1 MKKTFVAV
9 AVLGAFAGS
18 AMAADVTLYGKID
31 LGLQYQHLD
40 NGTTETD
47 QFKET
52 SGQNSGS
59 RFGLKGTEDLGNGY
73 KVGFVLEN
81 GFSADD
87 GKMGQG
93 SRLFGREAQ
102 LNVSGDF
109 GTLGFGRM
117 GSLSSGLGSF
127 NMNSF
132 MAMSTGWGDQASKLS
147 NFGLNRDR
155 YDNTVV
161 YKTPSFAGFQVA
173 AQYSF
178 KMDGQEEVHTRA
190 NQRYAALGATY
201 KNGPFAAGLIVD
213 SIFNT
218 NTAKETNTE
227 DTLGVTLGAS
237 YDFEVVK
244 VFGLAQYGQNENKFG
259 ALKNR
264 GYVAYSTTSDNAAA
278 AARKTV
284 YTQDE
289 GVTGY
294 MLQLGVTAPV
304 LGGTAY
310 ATVNY
315 TDAETD
321 SDNVLKTVAN
331 GNFTAADKA
340 TRDIGSQDFTGYGV
354 AVGYTYPFSKRT
366 YVYTYAGYNELKTE
380 EANRADVKEKN
391 TEFGFGMVHSF

>member
-1 MKKTFVAV
+1 
-9 AVLGAFAGS
+9 
-18 AMAADVTLYGKID
+18 
-31 LGLQYQHLD
+31 
-40 NGTTETD
+40 
-47 QFKET
+47 
-52 SGQNSGS
+52 
-59 RFGLKGTEDLGNGY
+59 
-73 KVGFVLEN
+73 
-81 GFSADD
+81 
-87 GKMGQG
+87 MGQG

-102 LNVSGDF
+102 MYLTSDY

-117 GSLSSGLGSF
+117 GGLSSGLGSY

-155 YDNTVV
+155 YDNSIV
-161 YKTPSFAGFQVA
+161 YRTPSFAGFQVA

-178 KMDGQEEVHTRA
+178 KMNGQEEVHTRA

-218 NTAKETNTE
+218 NTATETNTE
-227 DTLGVTLGAS
+227 DTLGVTLGAA

-244 VFGLAQYGQNENKFG
+244 VFALGQYGKNENKFG
-259 ALKNR
+259 GLSNR
-264 GYVAYSTTSDNAAA
+264 GFAHTNADGDALDPAKYTT
-278 AARKTV
+278 
-284 YTQDE
+284 DE

-294 MLQLGVTAPV
+294 MFQLGMTAPV

-315 TDAETD
+315 SDAE
-321 SDNVLKTVAN
+321 SDL
-331 GNFTAADKA
+331 DKA
-340 TRDIGSQDFTGYGV
+340 VTGTVNGVEKSIGSKDFTGYGV
-354 AVGYTYPFSKRT
+354 ALGYTYNLSKRT

-380 EANRADVKEKN
+380 TEGAADKKDKN
-391 TEFGFGMVHSF
+391 TEFGFGLVHSF

>member
-40 NGTTETD
+40 NGTTTTD

-59 RFGLKGTEDLGNGY
+59 RFGLKGTEDLGNGM

-102 LNVSGDF
+102 MYLTSDY

-117 GSLSSGLGSF
+117 GGLSSGLGSY

-155 YDNTVV
+155 YDNSIV
-161 YKTPSFAGFQVA
+161 YRTPSFAGFQVA

-178 KMDGQEEVHTRA
+178 KMNGQEEVHTRA

-218 NTAKETNTE
+218 NTATETNTE
-227 DTLGVTLGAS
+227 DTLGVTLGAA

-244 VFGLAQYGQNENKFG
+244 VFALGQYGKNENKFG
-259 ALKNR
+259 GLSNR
-264 GYVAYSTTSDNAAA
+264 GFAHTNADGDALDPAKYTT
-278 AARKTV
+278 
-284 YTQDE
+284 DE

-294 MLQLGVTAPV
+294 MFQLGMTAPV

-315 TDAETD
+315 SDAE
-321 SDNVLKTVAN
+321 SDL
-331 GNFTAADKA
+331 DKA
-340 TRDIGSQDFTGYGV
+340 VTGTVNGIEKSIGSKDFTGYGV
-354 AVGYTYPFSKRT
+354 ALGYTYNLSKRT

-380 EANRADVKEKN
+380 TEGAADKKDKN
-391 TEFGFGMVHSF
+391 TEFGFGLVHSF

>member
-1 MKKTFVAV
+1 MKKAFVAV

-264 GYVAYSTTSDNAAA
+264 GYVAYSTTSDDAAA

>member
-40 NGTTETD
+40 NGTTTTD

-59 RFGLKGTEDLGNGY
+59 RFGLKGTEDLGNGM

-102 LNVSGDF
+102 MYLTSDY

-117 GSLSSGLGSF
+117 GGLSSGLGSY

-132 MAMSTGWGDQASKLS
+132 MAMSPGWGDQASKLS

-155 YDNTVV
+155 YDNSIV
-161 YKTPSFAGFQVA
+161 YRTPSFAGFQVA

-178 KMDGQEEVHTRA
+178 KMNGQEEVHTRA

-218 NTAKETNTE
+218 NTATETNTE
-227 DTLGVTLGAS
+227 DTLGVTLGAA

-244 VFGLAQYGQNENKFG
+244 VFALGQYGKNENKFG
-259 ALKNR
+259 GLSNR
-264 GYVAYSTTSDNAAA
+264 GFAHTDVDGDALDPAKYTT
-278 AARKTV
+278 
-284 YTQDE
+284 DE

-294 MLQLGVTAPV
+294 MFQLGMTAPV

-315 TDAETD
+315 SDAE
-321 SDNVLKTVAN
+321 SDL
-331 GNFTAADKA
+331 DKA
-340 TRDIGSQDFTGYGV
+340 VTGVVNGVEKSIGSKDFTGYGV
-354 AVGYTYPFSKRT
+354 ALGYTYNLSKRT

-380 EANRADVKEKN
+380 TEGAADKKDKN
-391 TEFGFGMVHSF
+391 TEFGFGLVHSF

>member
-40 NGTTETD
+40 NGTTTTD

-59 RFGLKGTEDLGNGY
+59 RFGLKGTEDLGNGM

-102 LNVSGDF
+102 MYLTSDY

-117 GSLSSGLGSF
+117 GGLSSGLGSY

-132 MAMSTGWGDQASKLS
+132 MAMSTGWGDQASKLG

-155 YDNTVV
+155 YDNSIV
-161 YKTPSFAGFQVA
+161 YRTPSFAGFQVA

-178 KMDGQEEVHTRA
+178 KMNGQEEVHTRA

-218 NTAKETNTE
+218 NTATETNTE

-244 VFGLAQYGQNENKFG
+244 VFALGQYGKNENKFG
-259 ALKNR
+259 GLSNR
-264 GYVAYSTTSDNAAA
+264 GFAHTGVNGDALDPAKYTT
-278 AARKTV
+278 
-284 YTQDE
+284 DE

-294 MLQLGVTAPV
+294 MFQLGMTAPV

-315 TDAETD
+315 SDAE
-321 SDNVLKTVAN
+321 SDL
-331 GNFTAADKA
+331 DKA
-340 TRDIGSQDFTGYGV
+340 VTGMVNGVEKSIGSKDFTGYGV
-354 AVGYTYPFSKRT
+354 ALGYTYNLSKRT

-380 EANRADVKEKN
+380 TEGAADKKDKN
-391 TEFGFGMVHSF
+391 TEFGFGLVHNF

>member
-40 NGTTETD
+40 NGTTTTD

-59 RFGLKGTEDLGNGY
+59 RFGLKGTEDLGNGM

-102 LNVSGDF
+102 MYLTSDY

-117 GSLSSGLGSF
+117 GGLSSGLGSY

-155 YDNTVV
+155 YDNSIV
-161 YKTPSFAGFQVA
+161 YRTPSFAGFQVA

-178 KMDGQEEVHTRA
+178 KMNGQEEVHTRA

-218 NTAKETNTE
+218 NTATETNTE
-227 DTLGVTLGAS
+227 DTLGVTLGAA

-244 VFGLAQYGQNENKFG
+244 VFALGQYGKNENKFG
-259 ALKNR
+259 GLSNR
-264 GYVAYSTTSDNAAA
+264 GFAHTDVAGDALDPAKYTT
-278 AARKTV
+278 
-284 YTQDE
+284 DE

-294 MLQLGVTAPV
+294 MFQLGMTAPV

-315 TDAETD
+315 SDAE
-321 SDNVLKTVAN
+321 SDL
-331 GNFTAADKA
+331 DKA
-340 TRDIGSQDFTGYGV
+340 VTGMVNGVEKSIGSKDFTGYGV
-354 AVGYTYPFSKRT
+354 ALGYTYNLSKRT

-380 EANRADVKEKN
+380 TEGAADKKDKN
-391 TEFGFGMVHSF
+391 TEFGFGMVHNF

>member
-40 NGTTETD
+40 NGTTTTD
-47 QFKET
+47 QFKEA

-59 RFGLKGTEDLGNGY
+59 RFGLKGTEDLGNGM

-147 NFGLNRDR
+147 LFGLNRDR

-244 VFGLAQYGQNENKFG
+244 VFGMAQYGQNENKFG

-264 GYVAYSTTSDNAAA
+264 GYVAYSMKSDNAAA

-331 GNFTAADKA
+331 GAYTAADKA

>member
-40 NGTTETD
+40 NGTTTTD

-59 RFGLKGTEDLGNGY
+59 RFGLKGTEDLGNGM

-102 LNVSGDF
+102 MYLTSDY

-117 GSLSSGLGSF
+117 GGLSSGLGSY

-132 MAMSTGWGDQASKLS
+132 MAMGTGWGDQASKLS

-155 YDNTVV
+155 YDNSIV
-161 YKTPSFAGFQVA
+161 YRTPSFAGFQVA

-178 KMDGQEEVHTRA
+178 KMNGQEEVHTRA

-218 NTAKETNTE
+218 NTATETNTE

-264 GYVAYSTTSDNAAA
+264 G
-278 AARKTV
+278 V
-284 YTQDE
+284 YTAATDDDPASLVTDE

-294 MLQLGVTAPV
+294 MIQLGMTAPV

-315 TDAETD
+315 SDAE
-321 SDNVLKTVAN
+321 SDLDKTV
-331 GNFTAADKA
+331 GT
-340 TRDIGSQDFTGYGV
+340 TRSQDFTGYGV
-354 AVGYTYPFSKRT
+354 ALGYTYNLSKRT

-380 EANRADVKEKN
+380 TEGAADKKDKN
-391 TEFGFGMVHSF
+391 TEFGLGIVHSF

>member
-102 LNVSGDF
+102 MNLSGDF

-117 GSLSSGLGSF
+117 GGLSSGLGSF

-155 YDNTVV
+155 YDNSIV
-161 YKTPSFAGFQVA
+161 YRTPSFAGFQVA

-264 GYVAYSTTSDNAAA
+264 GYVAYSTTSDDAAA

>member
-40 NGTTETD
+40 NGTTTTD

-59 RFGLKGTEDLGNGY
+59 RFGLKGTEDLGNGM

-102 LNVSGDF
+102 MYLTSDY

-117 GSLSSGLGSF
+117 GGLSSGLGSY

-155 YDNTVV
+155 YDNSIV
-161 YKTPSFAGFQVA
+161 YRTPSFAGFQVA

-178 KMDGQEEVHTRA
+178 KMDGQEAVHTRA

-218 NTAKETNTE
+218 NTKTETNSE

-244 VFGLAQYGQNENKFG
+244 VFGMAQYGQNENKFG

-264 GYVAYSTTSDNAAA
+264 G
-278 AARKTV
+278 V
-284 YTQDE
+284 YTAATDDDPASLVTDE

-294 MLQLGVTAPV
+294 MIQLGMTAPV

-315 TDAETD
+315 SDAE
-321 SDNVLKTVAN
+321 SDLDKTV
-331 GNFTAADKA
+331 GT
-340 TRDIGSQDFTGYGV
+340 TGSQDFTGYGV
-354 AVGYTYPFSKRT
+354 ALGYTYNLSKRT

-380 EANRADVKEKN
+380 TEGAADKKDKN
-391 TEFGFGMVHSF
+391 TEFGLGIVHSF

>member
-40 NGTTETD
+40 NGTTTTD

-59 RFGLKGTEDLGNGY
+59 RFGLKGTEDLGNGM

-102 LNVSGDF
+102 MYLTSDY

-117 GSLSSGLGSF
+117 GGLSSGLGSY

-132 MAMSTGWGDQASKLS
+132 MAMVTGWGDQASKLS

-155 YDNTVV
+155 YDNSIV
-161 YKTPSFAGFQVA
+161 YRTPSFAGFQVA

-178 KMDGQEEVHTRA
+178 KMNGQEEVHTRA

-218 NTAKETNTE
+218 NTATETNTE
-227 DTLGVTLGAS
+227 DTLGVTLGAA

-244 VFGLAQYGQNENKFG
+244 VFALGQYGKNENKFG
-259 ALKNR
+259 GLSNR
-264 GYVAYSTTSDNAAA
+264 GFAHTDVDGDALDPAKYTT
-278 AARKTV
+278 
-284 YTQDE
+284 DE

-294 MLQLGVTAPV
+294 MFQLGMTAPV
-304 LGGTAY
+304 LSGTAY

-315 TDAETD
+315 SDAE
-321 SDNVLKTVAN
+321 SDL
-331 GNFTAADKA
+331 DKA
-340 TRDIGSQDFTGYGV
+340 VTGVVNGVEKSIGSKDFTGYGV
-354 AVGYTYPFSKRT
+354 ALGYTYNLSKRT

-380 EANRADVKEKN
+380 TEGAADKKDKN
-391 TEFGFGMVHSF
+391 TEFGFGLVHSF

>member
-40 NGTTETD
+40 NGTTTTD

-59 RFGLKGTEDLGNGY
+59 RFGLKGTEDLGNGM

-102 LNVSGDF
+102 MYLTSDY

-117 GSLSSGLGSF
+117 GGLSSGLGSY

-132 MAMSTGWGDQASKLS
+132 MAMGTGWGDQASKLS

-155 YDNTVV
+155 YDNSIV
-161 YKTPSFAGFQVA
+161 YRTPSFAGFQVA

-178 KMDGQEEVHTRA
+178 KMNGQEEVHTRA

-218 NTAKETNTE
+218 NTATETNTE
-227 DTLGVTLGAS
+227 DTLGVTLGAA
-237 YDFEVVK
+237 YDFEVMK
-244 VFGLAQYGQNENKFG
+244 VFALGQYGKNENKFG
-259 ALKNR
+259 GLSNR
-264 GYVAYSTTSDNAAA
+264 GFAHTGVDGDALDSAKYTT
-278 AARKTV
+278 
-284 YTQDE
+284 DE

-294 MLQLGVTAPV
+294 MFQLGMTAPV

-315 TDAETD
+315 SDAE
-321 SDNVLKTVAN
+321 SDL
-331 GNFTAADKA
+331 DKA
-340 TRDIGSQDFTGYGV
+340 VTGVVNGVEKSIGSKDFTGYGV
-354 AVGYTYPFSKRT
+354 ALGYTYNLSKRT

-380 EANRADVKEKN
+380 TEGAADKKDKN
-391 TEFGFGMVHSF
+391 TEFGFGLVHSF

>member
-40 NGTTETD
+40 NGTTTTD
-47 QFKET
+47 QFKEA

-59 RFGLKGTEDLGNGY
+59 RFGLKGTEDLGNGM

-102 LNVSGDF
+102 MYLTSDY

-117 GSLSSGLGSF
+117 GGLSSGLGSY

-155 YDNTVV
+155 YDNSIV
-161 YKTPSFAGFQVA
+161 YRTPSFAGFQVA

-178 KMDGQEEVHTRA
+178 KMNGQEEVHTRA

-218 NTAKETNTE
+218 NTATETNTE

-264 GYVAYSTTSDNAAA
+264 G
-278 AARKTV
+278 V
-284 YTQDE
+284 YTADPVSLVTDE

-294 MLQLGVTAPV
+294 MIQLGMTAPV

-315 TDAETD
+315 SDAE
-321 SDNVLKTVAN
+321 SDLDKTV
-331 GNFTAADKA
+331 GT
-340 TRDIGSQDFTGYGV
+340 TGSQDFTGYGV
-354 AVGYTYPFSKRT
+354 ALGYTYNLSKRT

-380 EANRADVKEKN
+380 TEGAADKKDKN
-391 TEFGFGMVHSF
+391 TEFGLGLVHSF

>member
-147 NFGLNRDR
+147 LFGLNRDR

-244 VFGLAQYGQNENKFG
+244 VFALGQYGKNENKFG

-264 GYVAYSTTSDNAAA
+264 GYVAYSMKSDNAA

-331 GNFTAADKA
+331 GAYTAADKA

>member
-40 NGTTETD
+40 NGTTTTD

-59 RFGLKGTEDLGNGY
+59 RFGLKGTEDLGNGM

-102 LNVSGDF
+102 MYLTSDY

-117 GSLSSGLGSF
+117 GGLSSGLGSY

-155 YDNTVV
+155 YDNSIV
-161 YKTPSFAGFQVA
+161 YRTPSFAGFQVA

-178 KMDGQEEVHTRA
+178 KMNGQEEVHTRA

-218 NTAKETNTE
+218 NTATETNTE
-227 DTLGVTLGAS
+227 DTLGVTLGAA

-244 VFGLAQYGQNENKFG
+244 VFALGQYGKNENKFG
-259 ALKNR
+259 GLSNR
-264 GYVAYSTTSDNAAA
+264 GFAHTNADGDALGPAKYTT
-278 AARKTV
+278 
-284 YTQDE
+284 DE

-294 MLQLGVTAPV
+294 MFQLGMTAPV

-315 TDAETD
+315 SDAE
-321 SDNVLKTVAN
+321 SDL
-331 GNFTAADKA
+331 DKA
-340 TRDIGSQDFTGYGV
+340 VTGTVNGIEKSIGSKDFTGYGV
-354 AVGYTYPFSKRT
+354 ALGYTYNLSKRT

-380 EANRADVKEKN
+380 TEGAADKKDKN
-391 TEFGFGMVHSF
+391 TEFGFGLVHSF

>member
-40 NGTTETD
+40 NGTTTTD

-59 RFGLKGTEDLGNGY
+59 RFGLKGTEDLGNGM

-102 LNVSGDF
+102 MYLTSDY

-117 GSLSSGLGSF
+117 GGLSSGLGSY

-147 NFGLNRDR
+147 NFGLNRDH
-155 YDNTVV
+155 YDNSIV
-161 YKTPSFAGFQVA
+161 YRTPSFAGFQVA

-178 KMDGQEEVHTRA
+178 KMNGQEEVHTRA

-218 NTAKETNTE
+218 NTATETNTE
-227 DTLGVTLGAS
+227 DTLGVTLGAA

-244 VFGLAQYGQNENKFG
+244 VFALGQYGKNENKFG
-259 ALKNR
+259 GLSNR
-264 GYVAYSTTSDNAAA
+264 GFAHTDVDGDALDPAKYTT
-278 AARKTV
+278 
-284 YTQDE
+284 DE

-294 MLQLGVTAPV
+294 MFQLGMTAPV

-315 TDAETD
+315 SDAE
-321 SDNVLKTVAN
+321 SDL
-331 GNFTAADKA
+331 DKA
-340 TRDIGSQDFTGYGV
+340 VTGVVNGVEKSIGSKDFTGYGV
-354 AVGYTYPFSKRT
+354 ALGYTYNLSKRT

-380 EANRADVKEKN
+380 TEGAADKKDKN
-391 TEFGFGMVHSF
+391 TEFGFGLVHSF

>member
-40 NGTTETD
+40 NGTTTTD

-59 RFGLKGTEDLGNGY
+59 RFGLKGTEDLGNGM

-102 LNVSGDF
+102 MYLTSDY

-117 GSLSSGLGSF
+117 GGLSSGLGSY

-155 YDNTVV
+155 YDNSIV
-161 YKTPSFAGFQVA
+161 YRTPSFAGFQVA

-178 KMDGQEEVHTRA
+178 KMNGQEEVHTRA

-218 NTAKETNTE
+218 NTATETNTE
-227 DTLGVTLGAS
+227 DTLGVTLGAA

-244 VFGLAQYGQNENKFG
+244 VFALGQYGKNENKFG
-259 ALKNR
+259 GLSNR
-264 GYVAYSTTSDNAAA
+264 GFAHTNADGDALDPAKYTT
-278 AARKTV
+278 
-284 YTQDE
+284 DE

-294 MLQLGVTAPV
+294 MFQLGMTAPV

-315 TDAETD
+315 SDAE
-321 SDNVLKTVAN
+321 SDL
-331 GNFTAADKA
+331 DKA
-340 TRDIGSQDFTGYGV
+340 VTGTVNGVEKSIGSKDFTGFGV
-354 AVGYTYPFSKRT
+354 ALGYTYNLSKRT

-380 EANRADVKEKN
+380 TEGAADKKDKN
-391 TEFGFGMVHSF
+391 TEFGFGLVHSF

>member
-40 NGTTETD
+40 NGTTTTD

-59 RFGLKGTEDLGNGY
+59 RFGLKGTEDLGNGM

-102 LNVSGDF
+102 MYLTSDY

-117 GSLSSGLGSF
+117 GGLSSGLGSY

-155 YDNTVV
+155 YDNSIV
-161 YKTPSFAGFQVA
+161 YRTPSFAGFQVA

-178 KMDGQEEVHTRA
+178 KMNGQEEVHTRA

-218 NTAKETNTE
+218 NTATETNTE
-227 DTLGVTLGAS
+227 DTLGVTLGAA

-244 VFGLAQYGQNENKFG
+244 VFALGQYGKNENKFG
-259 ALKNR
+259 GLSNR
-264 GYVAYSTTSDNAAA
+264 GFAHTNADGDALDPAKYTT
-278 AARKTV
+278 
-284 YTQDE
+284 DE

-294 MLQLGVTAPV
+294 MFQLGMTAPV

-315 TDAETD
+315 SDAE
-321 SDNVLKTVAN
+321 SDL
-331 GNFTAADKA
+331 DKA
-340 TRDIGSQDFTGYGV
+340 VTGTVNGVEKSIGSKDFTGYGV
-354 AVGYTYPFSKRT
+354 ALGYTYNLSKRT

-380 EANRADVKEKN
+380 TEGAADKKDKN
-391 TEFGFGMVHSF
+391 TEFGFGMVHNF

>member
-40 NGTTETD
+40 NGTTTTD

-59 RFGLKGTEDLGNGY
+59 RFGLKGTEDLGNGM

-102 LNVSGDF
+102 MYLTSDY

-117 GSLSSGLGSF
+117 GGLSSGLGSY

-132 MAMSTGWGDQASKLS
+132 MAMGTGWGDQASKLS

-155 YDNTVV
+155 YDNSII
-161 YKTPSFAGFQVA
+161 YRTPSFAGFQVA

-178 KMDGQEEVHTRA
+178 KMNGQEEVHTRA

-218 NTAKETNTE
+218 NTATETNTE

-244 VFGLAQYGQNENKFG
+244 VFALGQYGKNENKFG
-259 ALKNR
+259 GLSNR
-264 GYVAYSTTSDNAAA
+264 GFAHTGVDGDALDSAKYTT
-278 AARKTV
+278 
-284 YTQDE
+284 DE

-294 MLQLGVTAPV
+294 MFQLGMTAPV

-315 TDAETD
+315 SDAE
-321 SDNVLKTVAN
+321 SDL
-331 GNFTAADKA
+331 DKA
-340 TRDIGSQDFTGYGV
+340 VTGVVNGVEKSIGSKDFTGYGV
-354 AVGYTYPFSKRT
+354 ALGYTYNLSKRT

-380 EANRADVKEKN
+380 TEGAADKKDKN
-391 TEFGFGMVHSF
+391 TEFGFGLVHSF

>member
-264 GYVAYSTTSDNAAA
+264 GYVAYSTTSDDAAA

-391 TEFGFGMVHSF
+391 TEFGFGLVHSF

>member
-40 NGTTETD
+40 NGTTTTD

-59 RFGLKGTEDLGNGY
+59 RFGLKGTEDLGNGM

-102 LNVSGDF
+102 MYLTSDY

-117 GSLSSGLGSF
+117 GGLSSGLGSY

-155 YDNTVV
+155 YDNSIV
-161 YKTPSFAGFQVA
+161 YRTPSFAGFQVA

-178 KMDGQEEVHTRA
+178 KMNGQEEVHTRA

-218 NTAKETNTE
+218 NTATETNTE
-227 DTLGVTLGAS
+227 DTLGVTLGAA

-244 VFGLAQYGQNENKFG
+244 VFALGQYGKNENKFG
-259 ALKNR
+259 GLSNR
-264 GYVAYSTTSDNAAA
+264 GFAHTNADGDALDPAKYTT
-278 AARKTV
+278 
-284 YTQDE
+284 DE

-294 MLQLGVTAPV
+294 MFQLGMTAPV

-315 TDAETD
+315 SDAE
-321 SDNVLKTVAN
+321 SDL
-331 GNFTAADKA
+331 DKA
-340 TRDIGSQDFTGYGV
+340 VTGTVNGVEKSIGSKDFTGYGV
-354 AVGYTYPFSKRT
+354 ALGYTYNLSKRT
-366 YVYTYAGYNELKTE
+366 YVHTYAGYNELKTE
-380 EANRADVKEKN
+380 TEGAADKKDKN
-391 TEFGFGMVHSF
+391 TEFGFGLVHSF

>member
-147 NFGLNRDR
+147 LFGLNRDR

-244 VFGLAQYGQNENKFG
+244 VFGMAQYGQNENKFG

-264 GYVAYSTTSDNAAA
+264 GYVAYSMKSDNAAA

-331 GNFTAADKA
+331 GAYTAADKA

>member
-391 TEFGFGMVHSF
+391 TEFGFGLVHSF

>member
-40 NGTTETD
+40 NGTTTTD

-59 RFGLKGTEDLGNGY
+59 RFGLKGTEDLGNGM

-81 GFSADD
+81 GFSGDTGAFSTD
-87 GKMGQG
+87 GK
-93 SRLFGREAQ
+93 LFDREAQ
-102 LNVSGDF
+102 LNIQSDF
-109 GTLGFGRM
+109 GTLAFGRM

-127 NMNSF
+127 NVNNY
-132 MAMSTGWGDQASKLS
+132 MAMSTGWGDYSSKLGH
-147 NFGLNRDR
+147 FGLNRAR
-155 YDNTVV
+155 YDNMVT
-161 YKTPSFAGFQVA
+161 YQTPRFAGVRVS

-178 KMDGQEEVHTRA
+178 ANSGTEAVHTAA
-190 NQRYAALGATY
+190 NQRYAGLGVDYA
-201 KNGPFAAGLIVD
+201 NGPFTAGLIVD

-218 NTAKETNTE
+218 NTATETNTE

-264 GYVAYSTTSDNAAA
+264 G
-278 AARKTV
+278 V
-284 YTQDE
+284 YTAATADDPASLVTDE

-294 MLQLGVTAPV
+294 MIQLGMTAPV

-315 TDAETD
+315 SDAE
-321 SDNVLKTVAN
+321 SDLDKTV
-331 GNFTAADKA
+331 GT
-340 TRDIGSQDFTGYGV
+340 TGSQDFTGYGV
-354 AVGYTYPFSKRT
+354 ALGYTYNLSKRT
-366 YVYTYAGYNELKTE
+366 YVYTYAGYEELKTKTE
-380 EANRADVKEKN
+380 GVATKKEKN
-391 TEFGFGMVHSF
+391 TEFGFGMVHNF

>member
-40 NGTTETD
+40 NGTTTTD

-59 RFGLKGTEDLGNGY
+59 RFGLKGTEDLGNGM

-87 GKMGQG
+87 GKMGQD

-102 LNVSGDF
+102 MYLTSDY

-117 GSLSSGLGSF
+117 GGLSSGLGSY

-155 YDNTVV
+155 YDNSIV
-161 YKTPSFAGFQVA
+161 YRTPSFAGFQVA

-178 KMDGQEEVHTRA
+178 KMNGQEEVHTRA

-218 NTAKETNTE
+218 NTATETNTE
-227 DTLGVTLGAS
+227 DTLGVTLGAA

-244 VFGLAQYGQNENKFG
+244 VFALGQYGKNENKFG
-259 ALKNR
+259 GLSNR
-264 GYVAYSTTSDNAAA
+264 GFAHTDVDGDALDPAKYTT
-278 AARKTV
+278 
-284 YTQDE
+284 DE

-294 MLQLGVTAPV
+294 MFQLGMTAPV

-315 TDAETD
+315 SDAE
-321 SDNVLKTVAN
+321 SDL
-331 GNFTAADKA
+331 DKA
-340 TRDIGSQDFTGYGV
+340 VTGVVNGVEKSIGSKDFTGYGV
-354 AVGYTYPFSKRT
+354 ALGYTYNLSKRT

-380 EANRADVKEKN
+380 TEGAADKKDKN
-391 TEFGFGMVHSF
+391 TEFGFGLVHSF

>member
-9 AVLGAFAGS
+9 AVLGAFASS

-47 QFKET
+47 QFKES

-59 RFGLKGTEDLGNGY
+59 RFGLKGTEDLGNGM

-102 LNVSGDF
+102 MNVSGDF
-109 GTLGFGRM
+109 GTIGFGRM

-147 NFGLNRDR
+147 LFGLNRDR

-178 KMDGQEEVHTRA
+178 KVDGQEAVHTRA

-218 NTAKETNTE
+218 NTATETNTE

-237 YDFEVVK
+237 YDFEVAK

-264 GYVAYSTTSDNAAA
+264 GSSTVSPVVT
-278 AARKTV
+278 
-284 YTQDE
+284 DE

-294 MLQLGVTAPV
+294 MIQLGMTAPV

-315 TDAETD
+315 SDAE
-321 SDNVLKTVAN
+321 SDL
-331 GNFTAADKA
+331 DKA
-340 TRDIGSQDFTGYGV
+340 VGDIGSQDFTGYGV
-354 AVGYTYPFSKRT
+354 ALGYTYNLSKRT

-380 EANRADVKEKN
+380 TEGAADKKDKN
-391 TEFGFGMVHSF
+391 TEFGFGLVHSF

>member
-40 NGTTETD
+40 NGTTTTD

-59 RFGLKGTEDLGNGY
+59 RFGLKGTEDLGNGM

-81 GFSADD
+81 GFSGDTGAFGTD
-87 GKMGQG
+87 GK
-93 SRLFGREAQ
+93 LFDREAQ
-102 LNVSGDF
+102 LNIQSDF
-109 GTLGFGRM
+109 GTLAFGRM

-127 NMNSF
+127 NLNNY
-132 MAMSTGWGDQASKLS
+132 MAMSTGWGDYSSKLGH
-147 NFGLNRDR
+147 FGLNRAR
-155 YDNTVV
+155 YDNMVT
-161 YKTPSFAGFQVA
+161 YQTPRFAGVRVS

-178 KMDGQEEVHTRA
+178 ANSGTEAVHTAA
-190 NQRYAALGATY
+190 NQRYAGLGVDYA
-201 KNGPFAAGLIVD
+201 NGPFTAGLIVD
-213 SIFNT
+213 TIFNK
-218 NTAKETNTE
+218 NTSTETNSE
-227 DTLGVTLGAS
+227 DTLGVTLGAA
-237 YDFEVVK
+237 YDFEVAK

-264 GYVAYSTTSDNAAA
+264 GSSTAAT
-278 AARKTV
+278 TV
-284 YTQDE
+284 TDE

-294 MLQLGVTAPV
+294 MIQLGMTAPV

-315 TDAETD
+315 SDAE
-321 SDNVLKTVAN
+321 SDLDKTV
-331 GNFTAADKA
+331 GT
-340 TRDIGSQDFTGYGV
+340 TGSQDFTGYGV
-354 AVGYTYPFSKRT
+354 ALGYTYNLSKRT
-366 YVYTYAGYNELKTE
+366 YVYTYAGYEELKTE
-380 EANRADVKEKN
+380 TENAADKKDKN

>member
-1 MKKTFVAV
+1 MKKTLISAAV
-9 AVLGAFAGS
+9 ICAVCGS
-18 AMAADVTLYGKID
+18 AYASDVTLYGVVD
-31 LGLQYQHLD
+31 TGLGYTYSDDDVAGESADH
-40 NGTTETD
+40 E
-47 QFKET
+47 FAMV
-52 SGQNSGS
+52 SGQSAGS
-59 RFGLKGTEDLGNGY
+59 RFGLKGTEDLGNGM

-102 LNVSGDF
+102 MYLTSDY

-117 GSLSSGLGSF
+117 GGLSSGLGSC

-132 MAMSTGWGDQASKLS
+132 MAMSTGWGDQASKLG

-155 YDNTVV
+155 YDNSIV
-161 YKTPSFAGFQVA
+161 YRTPSFAGFQVA

-178 KMDGQEEVHTRA
+178 KMNGQEEVHTRA

-218 NTAKETNTE
+218 NTATETNTE

-264 GYVAYSTTSDNAAA
+264 G
-278 AARKTV
+278 V
-284 YTQDE
+284 YTAATDDDPASLVTDE

-294 MLQLGVTAPV
+294 MIQLGMTAPV

-315 TDAETD
+315 SDAE
-321 SDNVLKTVAN
+321 SDLDKTVD
-331 GNFTAADKA
+331 T
-340 TRDIGSQDFTGYGV
+340 TGSQDFTGYGV
-354 AVGYTYPFSKRT
+354 ALGYTYNLSKRT

-380 EANRADVKEKN
+380 TEGAADKKDKN
-391 TEFGFGMVHSF
+391 TEFGFGLVHNF

>member
-59 RFGLKGTEDLGNGY
+59 RFGLKGMEDLGNGM

-102 LNVSGDF
+102 VYLTSDY

-117 GSLSSGLGSF
+117 GGLSSGLGSY

-147 NFGLNRDR
+147 LFGLNRDR

-244 VFGLAQYGQNENKFG
+244 VFGMAQYGQNENKFG

-264 GYVAYSTTSDNAAA
+264 GYVAYSTTSDDAAA

-321 SDNVLKTVAN
+321 SDNVLKKVAN
-331 GNFTAADKA
+331 GHFTAADKA

-380 EANRADVKEKN
+380 EANRANVKEKN

>member
-40 NGTTETD
+40 NGTTTTD

-59 RFGLKGTEDLGNGY
+59 RFGLKGTEDLGNGM

-93 SRLFGREAQ
+93 SRFFGREAQ
-102 LNVSGDF
+102 MYLTSDY

-117 GSLSSGLGSF
+117 GGLSSGLGSY

-132 MAMSTGWGDQASKLS
+132 MAMGTGWGDQASKLS

-155 YDNTVV
+155 YDNSII
-161 YKTPSFAGFQVA
+161 YRTPSFAGFQVA

-178 KMDGQEEVHTRA
+178 KMNGQEEVHTRA

-218 NTAKETNTE
+218 NTATETNTE

-244 VFGLAQYGQNENKFG
+244 VFGFAQYGQNENKFG

-264 GYVAYSTTSDNAAA
+264 GSYTAAKPA
-278 AARKTV
+278 VGDTPAVPAKLVT
-284 YTQDE
+284 DE

-294 MLQLGVTAPV
+294 MIQLGMTAPV

-315 TDAETD
+315 SDAE
-321 SDNVLKTVAN
+321 SDL
-331 GNFTAADKA
+331 DKA
-340 TRDIGSQDFTGYGV
+340 VGDIGSQDFTGYGV
-354 AVGYTYPFSKRT
+354 ALGYTYNLSKRT

-380 EANRADVKEKN
+380 TEGAADKKDKN
-391 TEFGFGMVHSF
+391 TEFGFGLVHSF

>member
-40 NGTTETD
+40 NGTTTTD
-47 QFKET
+47 QLKET

-59 RFGLKGTEDLGNGY
+59 RFGLKGTEDLGNGM

-102 LNVSGDF
+102 MYLTSDY

-117 GSLSSGLGSF
+117 GGLSSGLGSY

-155 YDNTVV
+155 YDNSIV
-161 YKTPSFAGFQVA
+161 YRTPSFAGFQVA

-218 NTAKETNTE
+218 NTATETNTE

-259 ALKNR
+259 GLSNR
-264 GYVAYSTTSDNAAA
+264 GFANTNADGDTT
-278 AARKTV
+278 K
-284 YTQDE
+284 YTTDE

-294 MLQLGVTAPV
+294 MFQLGMTAPV

-315 TDAETD
+315 SDAE
-321 SDNVLKTVAN
+321 SDL
-331 GNFTAADKA
+331 DKA
-340 TRDIGSQDFTGYGV
+340 VTGTVNGVEKSIGSKDFTGYGV
-354 AVGYTYPFSKRT
+354 ALGYTYNLSKRT

-380 EANRADVKEKN
+380 TEGAADKKDKN
-391 TEFGFGMVHSF
+391 TEFGLGIVHSF

>member
-1 MKKTFVAV
+1 MKKTLAAV
-9 AVLGAFAGS
+9 AVLGAFAGT

-31 LGLQYQHLD
+31 LGLNYQHLD
-40 NGTTETD
+40 DGSVTTNQVSE
-47 QFKET
+47 K

-102 LNVSGDF
+102 MNLSGDF

-117 GSLSSGLGSF
+117 GGLSSGLGSF

-132 MAMSTGWGDQASKLS
+132 MAMSTGWGDQASKLG

-155 YDNTVV
+155 YDNSIV
-161 YKTPSFAGFQVA
+161 YRTPSFAGFQVA

-178 KMDGQEEVHTRA
+178 KMNGQEEVHTRA

-218 NTAKETNTE
+218 NTATETNTE

-244 VFGLAQYGQNENKFG
+244 VFGMAQYGQNENKFG

-264 GYVAYSTTSDNAAA
+264 G
-278 AARKTV
+278 V
-284 YTQDE
+284 YTAATDDDPASLVTDE

-294 MLQLGVTAPV
+294 MIQLGMTAPV

-315 TDAETD
+315 SDAE
-321 SDNVLKTVAN
+321 SDLDKTV
-331 GNFTAADKA
+331 GT
-340 TRDIGSQDFTGYGV
+340 TGSQDFTGYGV
-354 AVGYTYPFSKRT
+354 ALGYTYNLSKRT

-380 EANRADVKEKN
+380 TEGAADKKDKN
-391 TEFGFGMVHSF
+391 TEFGFGLVHNF

>member
-127 NMNSF
+127 NMNSY

-264 GYVAYSTTSDNAAA
+264 GYVAYSTTSDDAAA

-391 TEFGFGMVHSF
+391 TEFGFGLVHSF

>member
-40 NGTTETD
+40 NGTTTTD

-59 RFGLKGTEDLGNGY
+59 RFGLKGTEDLGNGM

-102 LNVSGDF
+102 MYLTSDY

-117 GSLSSGLGSF
+117 GGLSSGLGSY

-132 MAMSTGWGDQASKLS
+132 MAMGTGWGDQASKLS

-155 YDNTVV
+155 YDNSIV
-161 YKTPSFAGFQVA
+161 YRTPSFAGFQVA

-178 KMDGQEEVHTRA
+178 KMNGQEEVHTRA

-218 NTAKETNTE
+218 NTATETNTE
-227 DTLGVTLGAS
+227 DTLGVTLGAA

-244 VFGLAQYGQNENKFG
+244 VFALGQYGKNENKFG
-259 ALKNR
+259 GLSNR
-264 GYVAYSTTSDNAAA
+264 GFAHTDVAGDALDPAKYTT
-278 AARKTV
+278 
-284 YTQDE
+284 DE

-294 MLQLGVTAPV
+294 MFQLGMTAPV

-315 TDAETD
+315 SDAE
-321 SDNVLKTVAN
+321 SDL
-331 GNFTAADKA
+331 DKA
-340 TRDIGSQDFTGYGV
+340 VTGMVNGVEKSIGSKDFTGYGV
-354 AVGYTYPFSKRT
+354 ALGYTYNLSKRT

-380 EANRADVKEKN
+380 TEGAADKKDKN
-391 TEFGFGMVHSF
+391 TEFGFGMVHNF

>member
-18 AMAADVTLYGKID
+18 AMAADVTLYGVID
-31 LGLQYQHLD
+31 TGLNYMHT
-40 NGTTETD
+40 NPASGAS
-47 QFKET
+47 T
-52 SGQNSGS
+52 SKFSMATGQTAGN
-59 RFGLKGTEDLGNGY
+59 RFGLKGTEDLGNGM

-102 LNVSGDF
+102 MYLTSDY

-117 GSLSSGLGSF
+117 GGLSSGLGSY

-132 MAMSTGWGDQASKLS
+132 MAMSTGWGDQASKLG

-155 YDNTVV
+155 YDNSIV
-161 YKTPSFAGFQVA
+161 YRTPSFAGFQVA

-178 KMDGQEEVHTRA
+178 KMNGQEEVHTRA

-218 NTAKETNTE
+218 NTATETNTE

-244 VFGLAQYGQNENKFG
+244 VFGMAQYGQNENKFG

-264 GYVAYSTTSDNAAA
+264 G
-278 AARKTV
+278 V
-284 YTQDE
+284 YTAATDDDPASLVTDE

-294 MLQLGVTAPV
+294 MIQLGMTAPV

-315 TDAETD
+315 SDAE
-321 SDNVLKTVAN
+321 SDLDKTV
-331 GNFTAADKA
+331 GT
-340 TRDIGSQDFTGYGV
+340 TGSQDFTGYGV
-354 AVGYTYPFSKRT
+354 ALGYTYNLSKRT

-380 EANRADVKEKN
+380 TEGAADKKDKN
-391 TEFGFGMVHSF
+391 TEFGFGLVHNF

>member
-40 NGTTETD
+40 NGTTTTD

-59 RFGLKGTEDLGNGY
+59 RFGLKGTEDLGNGM

-102 LNVSGDF
+102 MYLTSDY

-117 GSLSSGLGSF
+117 GGLSSGLGSY

-155 YDNTVV
+155 YDNSIV
-161 YKTPSFAGFQVA
+161 YRTPSFAGFQVA

-178 KMDGQEEVHTRA
+178 KMNGQEEVHTRA

-218 NTAKETNTE
+218 NTATETNTE
-227 DTLGVTLGAS
+227 DTLGVTLGAA

-244 VFGLAQYGQNENKFG
+244 VFALGQYGKNENKFG
-259 ALKNR
+259 GLSNR
-264 GYVAYSTTSDNAAA
+264 GFAHTDVDGDALDPAKYTT
-278 AARKTV
+278 
-284 YTQDE
+284 DE

-294 MLQLGVTAPV
+294 MFQLGMTAPV

-315 TDAETD
+315 SDAE
-321 SDNVLKTVAN
+321 SDLDQAVTGVVN
-331 GNFTAADKA
+331 GVEKS
-340 TRDIGSQDFTGYGV
+340 IGSKDFTGYGV
-354 AVGYTYPFSKRT
+354 ALGYTYNLSKRT

-380 EANRADVKEKN
+380 TEGAADKKDKN
-391 TEFGFGMVHSF
+391 TEFGFGLVHSF

>member
-40 NGTTETD
+40 NGTTTTD

-59 RFGLKGTEDLGNGY
+59 RFGLKGTEDLGNGM

-102 LNVSGDF
+102 MYLTSDY

-117 GSLSSGLGSF
+117 GGLSSGLGSY

-155 YDNTVV
+155 YDNSIV
-161 YKTPSFAGFQVA
+161 YRTPSFAGFQVA

-178 KMDGQEEVHTRA
+178 KMNGQEEVHTRA

-218 NTAKETNTE
+218 NTATETNTE
-227 DTLGVTLGAS
+227 DTLGVTLGAA

-244 VFGLAQYGQNENKFG
+244 VFALGQYGKNENKFG
-259 ALKNR
+259 GLSNR
-264 GYVAYSTTSDNAAA
+264 GFAHTDVDGDALDPAKYTT
-278 AARKTV
+278 
-284 YTQDE
+284 DE

-294 MLQLGVTAPV
+294 MFQLGMTAPV

-315 TDAETD
+315 SDAE
-321 SDNVLKTVAN
+321 SDL
-331 GNFTAADKA
+331 DKA
-340 TRDIGSQDFTGYGV
+340 VTGVVNGVEKSIGSKDFTGYGV
-354 AVGYTYPFSKRT
+354 ALGYTYNLSKRT

-380 EANRADVKEKN
+380 TEGAADKKDKN
-391 TEFGFGMVHSF
+391 TEFGFGLVHSF